1 MFFLA
6 ADESTVSY
14 IYLWVEENIDVIEKC
29 CIWYPWDRQKEII
42 YIGGLGKE
50 FKWFYFK

>member
-29 CIWYPWDRQKEII
+29 CIWYPWHRQKEII